1 VFRWTAA
8 ARLAGARVFFVS
20 VGAGPAYRPLS
31 RWLLVSATRLASY
44 RSFRDAKSK
53 AYLGSVGVDTRRD
66 EVYPD
71 LAFKLPVPDLP
82 RNGSLDADPATIVV
96 GVMNYN
102 GWHGHAR
109 PDDTIFDTYIAKLTR
124 VVRSLLDRGFR
135 IRILIGD
142 LSDQHA
148 VARLQS
154 ALAADQG
161 ANPGRQVSGT
171 TPDRVIA
178 EPVNSLADVM
188 RQISDAK
195 VVIASRFHNV
205 VCALKLA
212 RPTISLGYEDK
223 NDAVMQTFDLG
234 QFCQHIEHF
243 DPDWVL
249 RQVDEQ
255 LSNHAVYEQKI
266 RQKLPRLRTRI
277 AEQERVLVQML

>member
-1 VFRWTAA
+1 
-8 ARLAGARVFFVS
+8 
-20 VGAGPAYRPLS
+20 
-31 RWLLVSATRLASY
+31 
-44 RSFRDAKSK
+44 
-53 AYLGSVGVDTRRD
+53 
-66 EVYPD
+66 
-71 LAFKLPVPDLP
+71 
-82 RNGSLDADPATIVV
+82 
-96 GVMNYN
+96 
-102 GWHGHAR
+102 
-109 PDDTIFDTYIAKLTR
+109 
-124 VVRSLLDRGFR
+124 
-135 IRILIGD
+135 
-142 LSDQHA
+142 
-148 VARLQS
+148 
-154 ALAADQG
+154 
-161 ANPGRQVSGT
+161 
-171 TPDRVIA
+171 
-178 EPVNSLADVM
+178 VNSLADVM

-195 VVIASRFHNV
+195 VVTASRFHNV